1 MCTPDLPTSGPGA
14 LDPRNVGGK
23 NPKER
28 EAEAKA
34 QAGYR
39 SARALGVDVSS
50 RLVFLG
56 VKSEER

>member
-1 MCTPDLPTSGPGA
+1 M
-14 LDPRNVGGK
+14 DPRNVGGK

-56 VKSEER
+56 VKSEES